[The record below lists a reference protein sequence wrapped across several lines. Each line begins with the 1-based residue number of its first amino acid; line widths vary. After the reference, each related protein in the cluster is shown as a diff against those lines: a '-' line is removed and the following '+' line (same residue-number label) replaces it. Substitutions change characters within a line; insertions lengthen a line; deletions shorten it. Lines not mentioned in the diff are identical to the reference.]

1 MKCALSYSFCLFQW
15 KKCDHDVKLNNSQWY
30 RIISI
35 IFQKNKL
42 CANKIRVIYF
52 CSNCVNFLTENFHF
66 FIIGGTT
73 APPQARALMII
84 DNVIITII
92 TIIIIITVIIL
103 LLSSMLLL
111 LLLLLS
117 TLSSSSSSSSSSSL
131 SLLTRTRV
139 IKSSPDSH
147 QFC

>member
-1 MKCALSYSFCLFQW
+1 MIFIF
-15 KKCDHDVKLNNSQWY
+15 

-42 CANKIRVIYF
+42 CTKKIRVIYF
-52 CSNCVNFLTENFHF
+52 CPNCVNFLPENFHF
-66 FIIGGTT
+66 FIISGTT
-73 APPQARALMII
+73 APPPARALVII

-92 TIIIIITVIIL
+92 IIIIINVIIL

-111 LLLLLS
+111 LLLLLLS
-117 TLSSSSSSSSSSSL
+117 TLSSSSL
-131 SLLTRTRV
+131 SLLTKTRV
-139 IKSSPDSH
+139 IKSSPNSH